1 MEISEF
7 LKFLKQK
14 SGMKIESLRSGEA
27 CRPAFGMS
35 ECELL
40 VGGKG
45 DDAVACEYRGGG
57 GLRREAEQA
66 DWAASAA
73 AGEEAAS
80 AEANEAAGTAKPA
93 YCLAVACDRVQAR
106 LERVDA
112 KRTMSV
118 LGSGIEPSE
127 HQLCQPISLELW

>member
-1 MEISEF
+1 MA
-7 LKFLKQK
+7 Q
-14 SGMKIESLRSGEA
+14 
-27 CRPAFGMS
+27 
-35 ECELL
+35 
-40 VGGKG
+40 V
-45 DDAVACEYRGGG
+45 VCEYWGGG
-57 GLRREAEQA
+57 RVRREAKQA
-66 DWAASAA
+66 ERAALAA
-73 AGEEAAS
+73 AAEEAAS

-106 LERVDA
+106 LEREDA